1 MANGTSGNTSAA
13 SIIAAAI
20 AGIAANVILGASSLF
35 WRALSAIPSET
46 LLGYRIVVSLGT
58 LILAIIAHGKYKKL
72 TTIISP
78 KIISH
83 HAIAALLVAI
93 NWGVFIWASING
105 HVLESGIGYLI
116 APFVA
121 IAVGTLAF
129 GERMS
134 NIRRFAIAVIVVGVL
149 LLLFRSGELN
159 PMVYLVIGVT
169 WGGYAYFKKTTPLDP
184 FSGLFI
190 ETIVLSLIVC
200 LLIPLSSLS
209 FQLPHSLP
217 ATTILLLTVSGL
229 VSILPL
235 WMFSFAAK
243 KLALS
248 SMGFFQFILPI
259 TQLVVALVFYH
270 QHLSGNTLICFSLIF
285 AALLLIVG
293 ESFLRN
299 DQLGKLKFRWSRKK

>member
-1 MANGTSGNTSAA
+1 
-13 SIIAAAI
+13 
-20 AGIAANVILGASSLF
+20 
-35 WRALSAIPSET
+35 
-46 LLGYRIVVSLGT
+46 
-58 LILAIIAHGKYKKL
+58 
-72 TTIISP
+72 
-78 KIISH
+78 
-83 HAIAALLVAI
+83 
-93 NWGVFIWASING
+93 
-105 HVLESGIGYLI
+105 
-116 APFVA
+116 
-121 IAVGTLAF
+121 
-129 GERMS
+129 MS

-184 FSGLFI
+184 LSGLFI
-190 ETIVLSLIVC
+190 ETVVLSLVVC
-200 LLIPLSSLS
+200 LLILVSSLS

-217 ATTILLLTVSGL
+217 TTTILLLTVSGL

-259 TQLVVALVFYH
+259 TQLVVALVFYD
-270 QHLSGNTLICFSLIF
+270 QYLSTNTLICFSLIC

-299 DQLGKLKFRWSRKK
+299 DQLGQLRFRWSRKK